1 MNVLVMR
8 FSALGDVAMLSP
20 VVREYAL
27 QHPEDS
33 VTVLSV
39 PFCAPL
45 FEDIAPN
52 VSFLGRAVKTQ
63 YRGIMGLFRLFK
75 ELHAM
80 HFDRIVDAHDVLRTK
95 VLRQYFRL
103 SGYEVRVINKHRSE
117 RRQLTAEPGKKVLQQ
132 LPTSFENYA
141 EALWGGDFSGL
152 SGGSGFSGYSG
163 VSGLSSDS
171 SDSGD
176 SGYSGVSGHSGLSS
190 YSGDSGH
197 LPQGG
202 GREGAASSYGVA
214 PFAAHKGKI
223 YPTEKMEQVVEML
236 SHSGRV
242 VLFGGKG
249 EEEDIMRAWA
259 KKYNNV
265 ELARDVISKDGGSV
279 FSGGSGFSGYS
290 GVSGCSG
297 DSGPLPPGGGRV
309 GAVGRTSGLAAE
321 LELMRGLDVMLS
333 MDSANMHLASL
344 VGTRVVSVWG
354 ATHPYAGF
362 LGWGQRAEDCV
373 QKDLP
378 CRPCSIYGSK
388 PCRYGDYRCLN
399 SITPEEIVKAVTSKE

>member
-1 MNVLVMR
+1 MR

-103 SGYEVRVINKHRSE
+103 RGYEVRVINKHRSE
-117 RRQLTAEPGKKVLQQ
+117 RRQLTAEPGKKVLRQ

-152 SGGSGFSGYSG
+152 SGGSGFSGF
-163 VSGLSSDS
+163 
-171 SDSGD
+171 
-176 SGYSGVSGHSGLSS
+176 SGYSGYSGHSGLSG
-190 YSGDSGH
+190 YSGDSSDSGP

-202 GREGAASSYGVA
+202 GREGAAASYGVA

-223 YPTEKMEQVVEML
+223 YPTEKMEQVVELL
-236 SHSGRV
+236 SRNGRV

-265 ELARDVISKDGGSV
+265 ELARDVISKDGGS
-279 FSGGSGFSGYS
+279 GFSGYS
-290 GVSGCSG
+290 GVSGHSG
-297 DSGPLPPGGGRV
+297 LSSDSGASRPLPPGGGRV

-388 PCRYGDYRCLN
+388 PCRYSDYRCLN
-399 SITPEEIVKAVTSKE
+399 SITPEEIVKAVIS

>member
-1 MNVLVMR
+1 MR

-27 QHPEDS
+27 QHTEDS

-52 VSFLGRAVKTQ
+52 VSFLGRDVKTQ
-63 YRGIMGLFRLFK
+63 YRGVTGLYRLFK

-95 VLRQYFRL
+95 VLRQFFRL
-103 SGYEVRVINKHRSE
+103 RGYEVRVIDKHRSE
-117 RRQLTAEPGKKVLQQ
+117 RRRLTAEPGKKVLQQ

-141 EALWGGDFSGL
+141 EAIGIP
-152 SGGSGFSGYSG
+152 GFPGFPG
-163 VSGLSSDS
+163 VPDVPA
-171 SDSGD
+171 DPAD
-176 SGYSGVSGHSGLSS
+176 PDIPDTPVS
-190 YSGDSGH
+190 
-197 LPQGG
+197 PGG
-202 GREGAASSYGVA
+202 GLIGVA
-214 PFAAHKGKI
+214 PFAAHEGKI
-223 YPTEKMEQVVEML
+223 YPTNKMEQVVELL

-249 EEEDIMRAWA
+249 KEEDIMRAWA
-259 KKYNNV
+259 QRYNNV
-265 ELARDVISKDGGSV
+265 ELARDVV
-279 FSGGSGFSGYS
+279 SGG
-290 GVSGCSG
+290 
-297 DSGPLPPGGGRV
+297 
-309 GAVGRTSGLAAE
+309 ALAAE

-362 LGWGQRAEDCV
+362 LGWGQRMEDCV

-388 PCRYGDYRCLN
+388 PCRYGDFRCLN
-399 SITPEEIVKAVTSKE
+399 SITPEEIMRAVLSVIKELRS

>member
-27 QHPEDS
+27 QHTEDS

-52 VSFLGRAVKTQ
+52 VSFLGRDVKTQ
-63 YRGIMGLFRLFK
+63 YRGVTGLYRLFK

-80 HFDRIVDAHDVLRTK
+80 HFDRVVDAHDVLRTK
-95 VLRQYFRL
+95 VLRQFFRL
-103 SGYEVRVINKHRSE
+103 RGYEVRVIDKHRSE
-117 RRQLTAEPGKKVLQQ
+117 RRRLTAEPGKKVLRQ

-141 EALWGGDFSGL
+141 EAMGIPDIPGFPVSPDIPDIPGFPVSPVSPGGEL
-152 SGGSGFSGYSG
+152 I
-163 VSGLSSDS
+163 
-171 SDSGD
+171 
-176 SGYSGVSGHSGLSS
+176 
-190 YSGDSGH
+190 
-197 LPQGG
+197 
-202 GREGAASSYGVA
+202 GVA
-214 PFAAHKGKI
+214 PFAAHEGKI
-223 YPTEKMEQVVEML
+223 YPTDKMEKVVELL
-236 SHSGRV
+236 SHNGRV

-249 EEEDIMRAWA
+249 KEEDIMRAWA
-259 KKYNNV
+259 RKYNNV
-265 ELARDVISKDGGSV
+265 ELARDVISGG
-279 FSGGSGFSGYS
+279 
-290 GVSGCSG
+290 
-297 DSGPLPPGGGRV
+297 
-309 GAVGRTSGLAAE
+309 TLAAE
-321 LELMRGLDVMLS
+321 LELMRRLDVMLS

-362 LGWGQRAEDCV
+362 LGWGQRMGDCV

-388 PCRYGDYRCLN
+388 PCRYGDFRCLN
-399 SITPEEIVKAVTSKE
+399 SITPEEIVRVVLSVIKELRS

>member
-1 MNVLVMR
+1 MRVLVMR

-27 QHPEDS
+27 QHTEDS

-52 VSFLGRAVKTQ
+52 VSFLGRDVKTQ
-63 YRGIMGLFRLFK
+63 YRGVTGLYRLFK

-80 HFDRIVDAHDVLRTK
+80 HFDRVVDAHDVLRTK
-95 VLRQYFRL
+95 VLRQFFRL
-103 SGYEVRVINKHRSE
+103 RGYEVRVIDKHRSE
-117 RRQLTAEPGKKVLQQ
+117 RRRLTAEPGKKVLRQ

-141 EALWGGDFSGL
+141 EAMGIPAVPGVPGFPDVPAVPDTPVSPVSPGGEL
-152 SGGSGFSGYSG
+152 I
-163 VSGLSSDS
+163 
-171 SDSGD
+171 
-176 SGYSGVSGHSGLSS
+176 
-190 YSGDSGH
+190 
-197 LPQGG
+197 
-202 GREGAASSYGVA
+202 GVA
-214 PFAAHKGKI
+214 PFAAHEGKI
-223 YPTEKMEQVVEML
+223 YPTDKMEKVVEML

-249 EEEDIMRAWA
+249 KEEDIMRAWA
-259 KKYNNV
+259 QRYNNV
-265 ELARDVISKDGGSV
+265 ELARDVISGG
-279 FSGGSGFSGYS
+279 
-290 GVSGCSG
+290 
-297 DSGPLPPGGGRV
+297 
-309 GAVGRTSGLAAE
+309 ALAAE

-362 LGWGQRAEDCV
+362 LGWGQRMEDCV

-388 PCRYGDYRCLN
+388 PCRYGDFRCLN
-399 SITPEEIVKAVTSKE
+399 SITPEEIVRAVLLVIKELRS

>member
-1 MNVLVMR
+1 MRVLVMR

-27 QHPEDS
+27 QHTEDS

-45 FEDIAPN
+45 LEDIAPN
-52 VSFLGRAVKTQ
+52 VSFLGRDVKTQ
-63 YRGIMGLFRLFK
+63 YRGVTGLYRLFK

-95 VLRQYFRL
+95 VLRQFFRL
-103 SGYEVRVINKHRSE
+103 RGYEVRVIDKHRSE
-117 RRQLTAEPGKKVLQQ
+117 RRRLTAEPGKKVLRQ

-141 EALWGGDFSGL
+141 EAMGIPGFPDFPADPAVPAVPADPDIP
-152 SGGSGFSGYSG
+152 GFP
-163 VSGLSSDS
+163 VSPDIP
-171 SDSGD
+171 
-176 SGYSGVSGHSGLSS
+176 VS
-190 YSGDSGH
+190 
-197 LPQGG
+197 PGG
-202 GREGAASSYGVA
+202 GLIGVA
-214 PFAAHKGKI
+214 PFAAHEGKI
-223 YPTEKMEQVVEML
+223 YPTDKMEKVVEML
-236 SHSGRV
+236 SRQGRV

-249 EEEDIMRAWA
+249 KEEDIMRAWA
-259 KKYNNV
+259 RKYNNV
-265 ELARDVISKDGGSV
+265 ELARDVISGG
-279 FSGGSGFSGYS
+279 
-290 GVSGCSG
+290 
-297 DSGPLPPGGGRV
+297 
-309 GAVGRTSGLAAE
+309 ALAAE

-362 LGWGQRAEDCV
+362 LGWGQRMEDCV

-388 PCRYGDYRCLN
+388 PCRYGDFRCLN
-399 SITPEEIVKAVTSKE
+399 SITPEEIVRAVLL

>member
-1 MNVLVMR
+1 MR

-27 QHPEDS
+27 QHTEDS

-52 VSFLGRAVKTQ
+52 VSFLGREIKTQ
-63 YRGIMGLFRLFK
+63 YRGITGLYNLFT

-95 VLRQYFRL
+95 VLRQFFRL
-103 SGYEVRVINKHRSE
+103 RGYEVRVIDKHRSE
-117 RRQLTAEPGKKVLQQ
+117 RRRLTAEPGKKVLKP
-132 LPTSFENYA
+132 LPTSLENYA
-141 EALWGGDFSGL
+141 EAMGIPGFPVSPDIQDTPVSPGVGL
-152 SGGSGFSGYSG
+152 I
-163 VSGLSSDS
+163 
-171 SDSGD
+171 
-176 SGYSGVSGHSGLSS
+176 
-190 YSGDSGH
+190 
-197 LPQGG
+197 
-202 GREGAASSYGVA
+202 GVA
-214 PFAAHKGKI
+214 PFAAHEGKI
-223 YPTEKMEQVVEML
+223 YPTDKMEQVVELL

-249 EEEDIMRAWA
+249 KEEDIMRAWA
-259 KKYNNV
+259 RKYNNV
-265 ELARDVISKDGGSV
+265 ELARDVISGG
-279 FSGGSGFSGYS
+279 
-290 GVSGCSG
+290 
-297 DSGPLPPGGGRV
+297 
-309 GAVGRTSGLAAE
+309 ALAAE
-321 LELMRGLDVMLS
+321 LDLMRGLNVMLS

-362 LGWGQRAEDCV
+362 LGWGQRMEDCV

-388 PCRYGDYRCLN
+388 PCRYGDFRCLN
-399 SITPEEIVKAVTSKE
+399 SITPEEVVRAVLL

>member
-1 MNVLVMR
+1 MR

-152 SGGSGFSGYSG
+152 SGTAGYSGLSSDSGFSGYSG
-163 VSGLSSDS
+163 
-171 SDSGD
+171 
-176 SGYSGVSGHSGLSS
+176 YSGLSS
-190 YSGDSGH
+190 Y
-197 LPQGG
+197 
-202 GREGAASSYGVA
+202 
-214 PFAAHKGKI
+214 
-223 YPTEKMEQVVEML
+223 
-236 SHSGRV
+236 
-242 VLFGGKG
+242 
-249 EEEDIMRAWA
+249 
-259 KKYNNV
+259 
-265 ELARDVISKDGGSV
+265 
-279 FSGGSGFSGYS
+279 
-290 GVSGCSG
+290 SG

-399 SITPEEIVKAVTSKE
+399 SITPEEIVKAVTSKG

>member
-1 MNVLVMR
+1 MRVLVMR

-27 QHPEDS
+27 QHAEDS

-52 VSFLGRAVKTQ
+52 VSFLGRDVKTQ
-63 YRGIMGLFRLFK
+63 YRGVTGLYRLFK

-95 VLRQYFRL
+95 VLRQFFRL
-103 SGYEVRVINKHRSE
+103 RGYEVRVIDKHRSE
-117 RRQLTAEPGKKVLQQ
+117 RRQLTAEPGKKVLRQ

-141 EALWGGDFSGL
+141 EAMGIPGVPADPDIP
-152 SGGSGFSGYSG
+152 GFP
-163 VSGLSSDS
+163 VSPDTP
-171 SDSGD
+171 
-176 SGYSGVSGHSGLSS
+176 VS
-190 YSGDSGH
+190 
-197 LPQGG
+197 PGG
-202 GREGAASSYGVA
+202 GLIGVA
-214 PFAAHKGKI
+214 PFAAHEGKI
-223 YPTEKMEQVVEML
+223 YPTDKMEQVVELL

-249 EEEDIMRAWA
+249 KEEDIMRAWA
-259 KKYNNV
+259 RKYNNV
-265 ELARDVISKDGGSV
+265 ELARDVISGG
-279 FSGGSGFSGYS
+279 
-290 GVSGCSG
+290 
-297 DSGPLPPGGGRV
+297 
-309 GAVGRTSGLAAE
+309 ALAAE
-321 LELMRGLDVMLS
+321 LDLMRGLDVMLS

-362 LGWGQRAEDCV
+362 LGWGQRMEDCV

-388 PCRYGDYRCLN
+388 PCRYGDFRCLN
-399 SITPEEIVKAVTSKE
+399 SITPEEIVRAVLSVIKELRS

>member
-1 MNVLVMR
+1 MR

-27 QHPEDS
+27 QHTEDS

-52 VSFLGRAVKTQ
+52 VSFLGRDVKTQ
-63 YRGIMGLFRLFK
+63 YRGVTGLYRLFK

-80 HFDRIVDAHDVLRTK
+80 HFDRVVDAHDVLRTK
-95 VLRQYFRL
+95 VLRQFFRL
-103 SGYEVRVINKHRSE
+103 RGYEVRVIDKHRSE
-117 RRQLTAEPGKKVLQQ
+117 RRRLTAEPGKKVLRQ

-141 EALWGGDFSGL
+141 EAMGIPAVPGVPGFPDVPAVPDTPVSPVSPGGEL
-152 SGGSGFSGYSG
+152 I
-163 VSGLSSDS
+163 
-171 SDSGD
+171 
-176 SGYSGVSGHSGLSS
+176 
-190 YSGDSGH
+190 
-197 LPQGG
+197 
-202 GREGAASSYGVA
+202 GVA
-214 PFAAHKGKI
+214 PFAAHEGKI
-223 YPTEKMEQVVEML
+223 YPTDKMEKVVEML

-249 EEEDIMRAWA
+249 KEEDIMRAWA
-259 KKYNNV
+259 QRYNNV
-265 ELARDVISKDGGSV
+265 ELARDVISGG
-279 FSGGSGFSGYS
+279 
-290 GVSGCSG
+290 
-297 DSGPLPPGGGRV
+297 
-309 GAVGRTSGLAAE
+309 ALAAE

-362 LGWGQRAEDCV
+362 LGWGQRMEDCV

-388 PCRYGDYRCLN
+388 PCRYGDFRCLN
-399 SITPEEIVKAVTSKE
+399 SITPEEIVRAVLLVIKELRS

>member
-1 MNVLVMR
+1 MRVLVMR

-27 QHPEDS
+27 QHTEDS

-52 VSFLGRAVKTQ
+52 VSFLGRDVKTQ
-63 YRGIMGLFRLFK
+63 YRGVTGLFRLFK

-95 VLRQYFRL
+95 VLRQFFRL
-103 SGYEVRVINKHRSE
+103 RGYEVRVIDKHRSE
-117 RRQLTAEPGKKVLQQ
+117 RRRLTAEPGKKVLQP

-141 EALWGGDFSGL
+141 EAMGIP
-152 SGGSGFSGYSG
+152 GFPG
-163 VSGLSSDS
+163 VPAVPADP
-171 SDSGD
+171 DIP
-176 SGYSGVSGHSGLSS
+176 VSPDIPDIPVFPVS
-190 YSGDSGH
+190 
-197 LPQGG
+197 PGG
-202 GREGAASSYGVA
+202 GLIGVA
-214 PFAAHKGKI
+214 PFAAQEGKI
-223 YPTEKMEQVVEML
+223 YPTDKMEK
-236 SHSGRV
+236 V

-249 EEEDIMRAWA
+249 KEEDIMRAWA
-259 KKYNNV
+259 QRYNNV
-265 ELARDVISKDGGSV
+265 ELARDVISGG
-279 FSGGSGFSGYS
+279 
-290 GVSGCSG
+290 
-297 DSGPLPPGGGRV
+297 
-309 GAVGRTSGLAAE
+309 ALAAE

-362 LGWGQRAEDCV
+362 LGWGQRMEDCV

-388 PCRYGDYRCLN
+388 PCRYGDFRCLN
-399 SITPEEIVKAVTSKE
+399 SITPEEIVRAVLSVIKELRS

>member
-1 MNVLVMR
+1 MR

-27 QHPEDS
+27 QHTEDS

-52 VSFLGRAVKTQ
+52 VSFLGRDVKTQ
-63 YRGIMGLFRLFK
+63 YRGVTGLYRLFK

-95 VLRQYFRL
+95 VLRQFFRL
-103 SGYEVRVINKHRSE
+103 RGYEVRVIDKHRSE
-117 RRQLTAEPGKKVLQQ
+117 RRRLTAEPGKKVLRQ

-141 EALWGGDFSGL
+141 EAMGIP
-152 SGGSGFSGYSG
+152 GFPDVPDVPADPDIPDTP
-163 VSGLSSDS
+163 VS
-171 SDSGD
+171 
-176 SGYSGVSGHSGLSS
+176 
-190 YSGDSGH
+190 
-197 LPQGG
+197 PGG
-202 GREGAASSYGVA
+202 GLIGVA
-214 PFAAHKGKI
+214 PFAAHEGKI
-223 YPTEKMEQVVEML
+223 YPTDKMEKVVEML

-249 EEEDIMRAWA
+249 KEEDIMRAWA
-259 KKYNNV
+259 QRYNNV
-265 ELARDVISKDGGSV
+265 ELARDVISGG
-279 FSGGSGFSGYS
+279 
-290 GVSGCSG
+290 
-297 DSGPLPPGGGRV
+297 
-309 GAVGRTSGLAAE
+309 ALAAE

-362 LGWGQRAEDCV
+362 LGWGQRMEDCV

-388 PCRYGDYRCLN
+388 PCRYGDFRCLN
-399 SITPEEIVKAVTSKE
+399 SITPEEIVRAVLLVIKELRS

>member
-1 MNVLVMR
+1 MR

-27 QHPEDS
+27 QHTEDS

-52 VSFLGRAVKTQ
+52 VSFLGREIKTQ
-63 YRGIMGLFRLFK
+63 YRGITGLYNLFT

-95 VLRQYFRL
+95 VLRQFFRL
-103 SGYEVRVINKHRSE
+103 RGYEVRVIDKHRSE
-117 RRQLTAEPGKKVLQQ
+117 RRQLTAAPGKKVLRQ

-141 EALWGGDFSGL
+141 EAMGIP
-152 SGGSGFSGYSG
+152 GFPAVPGFP
-163 VSGLSSDS
+163 VSPDIPDTL
-171 SDSGD
+171 
-176 SGYSGVSGHSGLSS
+176 VS
-190 YSGDSGH
+190 
-197 LPQGG
+197 PGG
-202 GREGAASSYGVA
+202 GLIGVA
-214 PFAAHKGKI
+214 PFAAHEGKI
-223 YPTEKMEQVVEML
+223 YPTDKMEKVVELL

-249 EEEDIMRAWA
+249 KEEDIMRAWA
-259 KKYNNV
+259 RKYNNV
-265 ELARDVISKDGGSV
+265 ELARDVISGG
-279 FSGGSGFSGYS
+279 
-290 GVSGCSG
+290 
-297 DSGPLPPGGGRV
+297 
-309 GAVGRTSGLAAE
+309 ALAAE
-321 LELMRGLDVMLS
+321 LDLMRGLDVMLS

-362 LGWGQRAEDCV
+362 LGWGQRMEDCV

-388 PCRYGDYRCLN
+388 PCRYGDFRCLN
-399 SITPEEIVKAVTSKE
+399 SITPEEIVRAVLL

>member
-163 VSGLSSDS
+163 VSG
-171 SDSGD
+171 
-176 SGYSGVSGHSGLSS
+176 HSGLSS

-197 LPQGG
+197 LPPGG
-202 GREGAASSYGVA
+202 GREGAAASYGVA

-223 YPTEKMEQVVEML
+223 YPIEKMEQVVEML

-265 ELARDVISKDGGSV
+265 ELARDVISKDGGSGY
-279 FSGGSGFSGYS
+279 SGVSGVSGYS
-290 GVSGCSG
+290 GVSGLSSYSG

-399 SITPEEIVKAVTSKE
+399 SITPEEIVKAVTSKG

>member
-27 QHPEDS
+27 QHTEDS

-52 VSFLGRAVKTQ
+52 VSFLGRDVKTQ
-63 YRGIMGLFRLFK
+63 YRGVTGLYRLFK

-95 VLRQYFRL
+95 VLRQFFRL
-103 SGYEVRVINKHRSE
+103 RGYEVRVIDKHRSE
-117 RRQLTAEPGKKVLQQ
+117 RRRLTAEPGKKVLQQ

-141 EALWGGDFSGL
+141 EAMGIP
-152 SGGSGFSGYSG
+152 G
-163 VSGLSSDS
+163 VPAVPAVPADPVFP
-171 SDSGD
+171 
-176 SGYSGVSGHSGLSS
+176 VSPDIPDTPVS
-190 YSGDSGH
+190 
-197 LPQGG
+197 PGG
-202 GREGAASSYGVA
+202 GLIGVA
-214 PFAAHKGKI
+214 PFAAHEGKI
-223 YPTEKMEQVVEML
+223 YPTDKMEKVVEML

-249 EEEDIMRAWA
+249 KEEDVMRAWA
-259 KKYNNV
+259 RKYNNV
-265 ELARDVISKDGGSV
+265 ELARDVISGG
-279 FSGGSGFSGYS
+279 
-290 GVSGCSG
+290 
-297 DSGPLPPGGGRV
+297 
-309 GAVGRTSGLAAE
+309 ALAAE

-344 VGTRVVSVWG
+344 TGIPVVSIWG
-354 ATHPYAGF
+354 ATHPFAGF
-362 LGWGQRAEDCV
+362 MGWNQTKDNAV
-373 QKDLP
+373 QADLD
-378 CRPCSIYGSK
+378 CRPCSIFGQK
-388 PCRYGDYRCLN
+388 PCKRGDYACMN
-399 SITPEEIVKAVTSKE
+399 MIKPETVVEKINTLLQTKQNN

>member
-1 MNVLVMR
+1 MR

-27 QHPEDS
+27 QHTEDS

-52 VSFLGRAVKTQ
+52 VSFLGRDVKTQ
-63 YRGIMGLFRLFK
+63 YRGVTGLYRLFK

-95 VLRQYFRL
+95 VLRQFFRL
-103 SGYEVRVINKHRSE
+103 RGYEVRVIDKHRSE
-117 RRQLTAEPGKKVLQQ
+117 RRRLTAEPGKKVMQQ

-141 EALWGGDFSGL
+141 EAMGVP
-152 SGGSGFSGYSG
+152 GFPDVPADPDIPDTP
-163 VSGLSSDS
+163 VS
-171 SDSGD
+171 
-176 SGYSGVSGHSGLSS
+176 
-190 YSGDSGH
+190 
-197 LPQGG
+197 PG
-202 GREGAASSYGVA
+202 GRLIGVA
-214 PFAAHKGKI
+214 PFAAHEGKI
-223 YPTEKMEQVVEML
+223 YPTDKMEKVVELL

-249 EEEDIMRAWA
+249 KEEDIMRAWA
-259 KKYNNV
+259 QRYNNV
-265 ELARDVISKDGGSV
+265 ELARDVISGG
-279 FSGGSGFSGYS
+279 
-290 GVSGCSG
+290 
-297 DSGPLPPGGGRV
+297 
-309 GAVGRTSGLAAE
+309 ALAAE

-362 LGWGQRAEDCV
+362 LGWGQRMEDCV

-388 PCRYGDYRCLN
+388 PCRYGDFRCLN
-399 SITPEEIVKAVTSKE
+399 SITPEEIVRAVLSVIKELRS

>member
-1 MNVLVMR
+1 MR

-20 VVREYAL
+20 VVRRYAL

-52 VSFLGRAVKTQ
+52 VSFLGRDVKTQ
-63 YRGIMGLFRLFK
+63 YRGITGLYNLFT

-95 VLRQYFRL
+95 VLRQFFRFR
-103 SGYEVRVINKHRSE
+103 GYEVRVIDKHRSE
-117 RRQLTAEPGKKVLQQ
+117 RRQLTAAPGKKVLKQ

-141 EALWGGDFSGL
+141 EAMGIPGFPADPDIPGFPVSPDIPDTPL
-152 SGGSGFSGYSG
+152 S
-163 VSGLSSDS
+163 
-171 SDSGD
+171 
-176 SGYSGVSGHSGLSS
+176 
-190 YSGDSGH
+190 
-197 LPQGG
+197 PGG
-202 GREGAASSYGVA
+202 GLIGVA
-214 PFAAHKGKI
+214 PFAAHEGKI
-223 YPTEKMEQVVEML
+223 YPTDKMEKVVELL
-236 SHSGRV
+236 SQRGRV

-249 EEEDIMRAWA
+249 HEEDIMRAWA
-259 KKYNNV
+259 RKYNNV
-265 ELARDVISKDGGSV
+265 ELARDVISGG
-279 FSGGSGFSGYS
+279 
-290 GVSGCSG
+290 
-297 DSGPLPPGGGRV
+297 
-309 GAVGRTSGLAAE
+309 ALAAE
-321 LELMRGLDVMLS
+321 LELMRGLNVMLS

-362 LGWGQRAEDCV
+362 LGWGQRTEDCV

-388 PCRYGDYRCLN
+388 PCRYGDYRCLTT
-399 SITPEEIVKAVTSKE
+399 ITPEEVVEAITKQKKR

>member
-1 MNVLVMR
+1 MRVLVMR

-27 QHPEDS
+27 QHTEDS

-52 VSFLGRAVKTQ
+52 VSFLGRDVKTQ
-63 YRGIMGLFRLFK
+63 YRGVTGLYRLFK

-95 VLRQYFRL
+95 VLRQFFRL
-103 SGYEVRVINKHRSE
+103 RGYEVRVIDKHRSE
-117 RRQLTAEPGKKVLQQ
+117 RRRLTAEPGKKVMQQ

-141 EALWGGDFSGL
+141 EAMGVP
-152 SGGSGFSGYSG
+152 GFPDVPADPDIPDTP
-163 VSGLSSDS
+163 VS
-171 SDSGD
+171 
-176 SGYSGVSGHSGLSS
+176 
-190 YSGDSGH
+190 
-197 LPQGG
+197 PG
-202 GREGAASSYGVA
+202 GRLIGVA
-214 PFAAHKGKI
+214 PFAAHEGKI
-223 YPTEKMEQVVEML
+223 YPTDKMEKVVELL

-249 EEEDIMRAWA
+249 KEEDIMRAWA
-259 KKYNNV
+259 QRYNNV
-265 ELARDVISKDGGSV
+265 ELARDVISGG
-279 FSGGSGFSGYS
+279 
-290 GVSGCSG
+290 
-297 DSGPLPPGGGRV
+297 
-309 GAVGRTSGLAAE
+309 ALAAE

-362 LGWGQRAEDCV
+362 LGWGQRMEDCV

-388 PCRYGDYRCLN
+388 PCRYGDFRCLN
-399 SITPEEIVKAVTSKE
+399 SITPEEIVRAVLSVIKELRS

>member
-1 MNVLVMR
+1 MR

-27 QHPEDS
+27 QHAEDS

-52 VSFLGRAVKTQ
+52 VSFLGRDVKTQ
-63 YRGIMGLFRLFK
+63 YRGVTGLYRLFK

-95 VLRQYFRL
+95 VLRQFFRL
-103 SGYEVRVINKHRSE
+103 RGYEVRVIDKHRSE
-117 RRQLTAEPGKKVLQQ
+117 RRQLTAEPGKKVLRQ

-141 EALWGGDFSGL
+141 EAMGIPGVPADPDIP
-152 SGGSGFSGYSG
+152 GFP
-163 VSGLSSDS
+163 VSPDTP
-171 SDSGD
+171 
-176 SGYSGVSGHSGLSS
+176 VS
-190 YSGDSGH
+190 
-197 LPQGG
+197 PGG
-202 GREGAASSYGVA
+202 GLIGVA
-214 PFAAHKGKI
+214 PFAAHEGKI
-223 YPTEKMEQVVEML
+223 YPTDKMEQVVELL

-249 EEEDIMRAWA
+249 KEEDIMRAWA
-259 KKYNNV
+259 RKYNNV
-265 ELARDVISKDGGSV
+265 ELARDVISGG
-279 FSGGSGFSGYS
+279 
-290 GVSGCSG
+290 
-297 DSGPLPPGGGRV
+297 
-309 GAVGRTSGLAAE
+309 ALAAE
-321 LELMRGLDVMLS
+321 LDLMRGLDVMLS

-362 LGWGQRAEDCV
+362 LGWGQRMEDCV

-388 PCRYGDYRCLN
+388 PCRYGDFRCLN
-399 SITPEEIVKAVTSKE
+399 SITPEEIVRAVLSVIKELRS

>member
-1 MNVLVMR
+1 MR

-103 SGYEVRVINKHRSE
+103 RGYEVRVINKHRSE
-117 RRQLTAEPGKKVLQQ
+117 RRQLTAEPGKKVLRQ

-152 SGGSGFSGYSG
+152 SGGSGFSGFSG
-163 VSGLSSDS
+163 Y
-171 SDSGD
+171 
-176 SGYSGVSGHSGLSS
+176 SGYSGVSGHSGLS
-190 YSGDSGH
+190 GH
-197 LPQGG
+197 LPRGG
-202 GREGAASSYGVA
+202 GREGAVGRRASYGVA

-223 YPTEKMEQVVEML
+223 YPTEKMEQVVELL
-236 SHSGRV
+236 SHRGRV

-249 EEEDIMRAWA
+249 EEEDIMRVWA

-265 ELARDVISKDGGSV
+265 ELARDVISKDG
-279 FSGGSGFSGYS
+279 FSGYS
-290 GVSGCSG
+290 GVSGHSG
-297 DSGPLPPGGGRV
+297 LSSDSGPLPPGGGRV

-399 SITPEEIVKAVTSKE
+399 SITPEEIVKAVTSKG

>member
-1 MNVLVMR
+1 MR

-152 SGGSGFSGYSG
+152 SGGSGFSGFSG
-163 VSGLSSDS
+163 VSGL
-171 SDSGD
+171 
-176 SGYSGVSGHSGLSS
+176 
-190 YSGDSGH
+190 SGDSGH
-197 LPQGG
+197 LPPGG
-202 GREGAASSYGVA
+202 GWEGAAASYGVA

-223 YPTEKMEQVVEML
+223 YPTEKMEQVVELL

-265 ELARDVISKDGGSV
+265 ELARDVISKDGVSGFSRYSGV
-279 FSGGSGFSGYS
+279 SGGSGFSGHSGPLPSSGYS
-290 GVSGCSG
+290 GVSGHSG
-297 DSGPLPPGGGRV
+297 LSSYSGASRPLPPGGGWV

-399 SITPEEIVKAVTSKE
+399 SITPEEIVKAVTSKG

>member
-1 MNVLVMR
+1 MRVLVMR

-27 QHPEDS
+27 QHAEDS

-52 VSFLGRAVKTQ
+52 VSFLGRDVKTQ
-63 YRGIMGLFRLFK
+63 YRGVTGLYRLFK

-95 VLRQYFRL
+95 VLRQFFRL
-103 SGYEVRVINKHRSE
+103 RGYEVRVIDKHRSE
-117 RRQLTAEPGKKVLQQ
+117 RRRLTAEPGKKVLRQ

-141 EALWGGDFSGL
+141 EAMGIP
-152 SGGSGFSGYSG
+152 GFPDVPADPADPDIP
-163 VSGLSSDS
+163 VS
-171 SDSGD
+171 
-176 SGYSGVSGHSGLSS
+176 
-190 YSGDSGH
+190 
-197 LPQGG
+197 PGG
-202 GREGAASSYGVA
+202 GLIGVA
-214 PFAAHKGKI
+214 PFAAHEGKI
-223 YPTEKMEQVVEML
+223 YPTDKMEKVVELL

-249 EEEDIMRAWA
+249 KEEDIMRAWA
-259 KKYNNV
+259 QRYNNV
-265 ELARDVISKDGGSV
+265 ELARDVISGG
-279 FSGGSGFSGYS
+279 
-290 GVSGCSG
+290 
-297 DSGPLPPGGGRV
+297 
-309 GAVGRTSGLAAE
+309 TLAAE
-321 LELMRGLDVMLS
+321 LDLMRGLDVMLS

-362 LGWGQRAEDCV
+362 LGWGQRMEDCV

-378 CRPCSIYGSK
+378 CRPCSIYGSN
-388 PCRYGDYRCLN
+388 PCRYGDFRCLN
-399 SITPEEIVKAVTSKE
+399 SITPEEIVRAVLSVIKELRS

>member
-1 MNVLVMR
+1 MR

-103 SGYEVRVINKHRSE
+103 RGYEVRVINKHRSE
-117 RRQLTAEPGKKVLQQ
+117 RRQLTAEPGKKVLRQ

-163 VSGLSSDS
+163 HSGLSGFS
-171 SDSGD
+171 SDSGF
-176 SGYSGVSGHSGLSS
+176 SGYSGLSS

-197 LPQGG
+197 LPPGG
-202 GREGAASSYGVA
+202 GREGAAASYGVA

-223 YPTEKMEQVVEML
+223 YPTEKMEQVVELL

-265 ELARDVISKDGGSV
+265 ELARDVISKDGDSD
-279 FSGGSGFSGYS
+279 FSGHS
-290 GVSGCSG
+290 GVSGHSG
-297 DSGPLPPGGGRV
+297 LSSDSGASRPLPLGGGRV

-388 PCRYGDYRCLN
+388 PCRYSDYRCLN
-399 SITPEEIVKAVTSKE
+399 SITPEEIVKAVIS

>member
-1 MNVLVMR
+1 MRVLVMR

-27 QHPEDS
+27 QHTEDS

-52 VSFLGRAVKTQ
+52 VSFLGRDVKTQ
-63 YRGIMGLFRLFK
+63 YRGVMGLYRLFK

-95 VLRQYFRL
+95 VLRQFFRL
-103 SGYEVRVINKHRSE
+103 RGYEVRVIDKHRSE
-117 RRQLTAEPGKKVLQQ
+117 RRRLTAEPGKKVLRQ

-141 EALWGGDFSGL
+141 EAMGIPAVPGVPGFPDVPAVPDTPVSPVSPGGEL
-152 SGGSGFSGYSG
+152 I
-163 VSGLSSDS
+163 
-171 SDSGD
+171 
-176 SGYSGVSGHSGLSS
+176 
-190 YSGDSGH
+190 
-197 LPQGG
+197 
-202 GREGAASSYGVA
+202 GVA
-214 PFAAHKGKI
+214 PFAAHEGKI
-223 YPTEKMEQVVEML
+223 YPTDKMEKVVELL

-249 EEEDIMRAWA
+249 KEEDIMRAWA
-259 KKYNNV
+259 QKYNNV
-265 ELARDVISKDGGSV
+265 ELARDVISGG
-279 FSGGSGFSGYS
+279 
-290 GVSGCSG
+290 
-297 DSGPLPPGGGRV
+297 
-309 GAVGRTSGLAAE
+309 ALAAE

-344 VGTRVVSVWG
+344 VGTRGVSVWG
-354 ATHPYAGF
+354 AAHPYTGF
-362 LGWGQRAEDCV
+362 LGWGQRMEDCV

-388 PCRYGDYRCLN
+388 PCRYGDFRCLN
-399 SITPEEIVKAVTSKE
+399 SITPEEIVRAVLSVIKELRS

>member
-1 MNVLVMR
+1 MR

-27 QHPEDS
+27 QHTEDS

-52 VSFLGRAVKTQ
+52 VSFLGRDVKTQ
-63 YRGIMGLFRLFK
+63 YRGVLGLYRLFK

-80 HFDRIVDAHDVLRTK
+80 HFDRVVDAHDVLRTK
-95 VLRQYFRL
+95 VLRQFFRL
-103 SGYEVRVINKHRSE
+103 RGYEVRVIDKHRSE
-117 RRQLTAEPGKKVLQQ
+117 RRRLTAEPGKKVLQQ

-141 EALWGGDFSGL
+141 EAMGIP
-152 SGGSGFSGYSG
+152 GFPDVPAVPAVPADPDIPGFP
-163 VSGLSSDS
+163 VSPDTP
-171 SDSGD
+171 
-176 SGYSGVSGHSGLSS
+176 VS
-190 YSGDSGH
+190 
-197 LPQGG
+197 PGG
-202 GREGAASSYGVA
+202 GLIGVA
-214 PFAAHKGKI
+214 PFAAHAGKI
-223 YPTEKMEQVVEML
+223 YPTDKMEKVVEML
-236 SHSGRV
+236 SRHGRV

-249 EEEDIMRAWA
+249 KEEDIMRAWA
-259 KKYNNV
+259 RKYNNV
-265 ELARDVISKDGGSV
+265 ELARDVISGG
-279 FSGGSGFSGYS
+279 
-290 GVSGCSG
+290 
-297 DSGPLPPGGGRV
+297 
-309 GAVGRTSGLAAE
+309 ALAAE

-362 LGWGQRAEDCV
+362 LGWGQRMEDCV

-388 PCRYGDYRCLN
+388 PCRYGDFRCLN
-399 SITPEEIVKAVTSKE
+399 SITPEEIVRAVLL

>member
-1 MNVLVMR
+1 MR

-27 QHPEDS
+27 QHTEDS

-52 VSFLGRAVKTQ
+52 VSFLGRDVKTQ
-63 YRGIMGLFRLFK
+63 YRGVTGLYRLFK

-95 VLRQYFRL
+95 VLRQFFRL
-103 SGYEVRVINKHRSE
+103 RGYEVRVIDKHRRE
-117 RRQLTAEPGKKVLQQ
+117 RRRLTAEPGKKMLQQ

-141 EALWGGDFSGL
+141 EAMGIP
-152 SGGSGFSGYSG
+152 GFPDVPADPDIPDTP
-163 VSGLSSDS
+163 VS
-171 SDSGD
+171 
-176 SGYSGVSGHSGLSS
+176 
-190 YSGDSGH
+190 
-197 LPQGG
+197 PGG
-202 GREGAASSYGVA
+202 GLIGVA
-214 PFAAHKGKI
+214 PFAAHEGKI
-223 YPTEKMEQVVEML
+223 YPTDKMEKVVELL
-236 SHSGRV
+236 SRRGRV

-249 EEEDIMRAWA
+249 KEEDIMRAWA
-259 KKYNNV
+259 QRYNNV
-265 ELARDVISKDGGSV
+265 ELARDVISGG
-279 FSGGSGFSGYS
+279 
-290 GVSGCSG
+290 
-297 DSGPLPPGGGRV
+297 
-309 GAVGRTSGLAAE
+309 ALAAE
-321 LELMRGLDVMLS
+321 LDLMRGLDVMLS

-362 LGWGQRAEDCV
+362 LGWGQRMEDCV

-388 PCRYGDYRCLN
+388 PCRYGDFRCLN
-399 SITPEEIVKAVTSKE
+399 SITPEEIVRRCSQ

>member
-1 MNVLVMR
+1 MR

-103 SGYEVRVINKHRSE
+103 SGYEVRVINKHRSD

-152 SGGSGFSGYSG
+152 SGGSGFSGVSG

-171 SDSGD
+171 GF
-176 SGYSGVSGHSGLSS
+176 SGYSGVSRHSGLSS
-190 YSGDSGH
+190 DSGH

-202 GREGAASSYGVA
+202 GREGAFFISYSSTLRS
-214 PFAAHKGKI
+214 
-223 YPTEKMEQVVEML
+223 YP
-236 SHSGRV
+236 R
-242 VLFGGKG
+242 
-249 EEEDIMRAWA
+249 
-259 KKYNNV
+259 
-265 ELARDVISKDGGSV
+265 GS
-279 FSGGSGFSGYS
+279 Y
-290 GVSGCSG
+290 
-297 DSGPLPPGGGRV
+297 P
-309 GAVGRTSGLAAE
+309 
-321 LELMRGLDVMLS
+321 
-333 MDSANMHLASL
+333 
-344 VGTRVVSVWG
+344 
-354 ATHPYAGF
+354 
-362 LGWGQRAEDCV
+362 
-373 QKDLP
+373 
-378 CRPCSIYGSK
+378 
-388 PCRYGDYRCLN
+388 
-399 SITPEEIVKAVTSKE
+399 

>member
-1 MNVLVMR
+1 MR

-20 VVREYAL
+20 VVRRYAL

-95 VLRQYFRL
+95 VLRQFFRFR
-103 SGYEVRVINKHRSE
+103 GYEVRVIDKHRSE
-117 RRQLTAEPGKKVLQQ
+117 RRQLTAAPGKKVLKQ

-163 VSGLSSDS
+163 
-171 SDSGD
+171 
-176 SGYSGVSGHSGLSS
+176 HSGL
-190 YSGDSGH
+190 SGDSGH
-197 LPQGG
+197 LPRGG
-202 GREGAASSYGVA
+202 GREGAAASFGVA
-214 PFAAHKGKI
+214 PFAAHQGKI
-223 YPTEKMEQVVEML
+223 YPTGQMEKVVELL

-249 EEEDIMRAWA
+249 HEEDIMRAWA
-259 KKYNNV
+259 GKYNNV
-265 ELARDVISKDGGSV
+265 ELARDVISKDGGS
-279 FSGGSGFSGYS
+279 GFSGYS
-290 GVSGCSG
+290 GVSG

-309 GAVGRTSGLAAE
+309 GATGLAAE

-344 VGTRVVSVWG
+344 VGTRVVSIWG

-362 LGWGQRAEDCV
+362 LGWGQRTEDCV

-388 PCRYGDYRCLN
+388 PCRYGDYRCLTT
-399 SITPEEIVKAVTSKE
+399 ITPEEVVEAITSQKKR

>member
-1 MNVLVMR
+1 MR

-27 QHPEDS
+27 QHAEDS

-52 VSFLGRAVKTQ
+52 VSFLGRDVKTQ
-63 YRGIMGLFRLFK
+63 YRGVTGLYRLFK

-95 VLRQYFRL
+95 VLRQFFRL
-103 SGYEVRVINKHRSE
+103 RGYEVCVIDKHRSE
-117 RRQLTAEPGKKVLQQ
+117 RRRLTAEPGKKVLQP

-141 EALWGGDFSGL
+141 EAMGIP
-152 SGGSGFSGYSG
+152 GFPDVPAVPADTDIPDTP
-163 VSGLSSDS
+163 VS
-171 SDSGD
+171 
-176 SGYSGVSGHSGLSS
+176 
-190 YSGDSGH
+190 
-197 LPQGG
+197 PGG
-202 GREGAASSYGVA
+202 GLIGVA
-214 PFAAHKGKI
+214 PFAAHEGKI
-223 YPTEKMEQVVEML
+223 YPTDKMEQVVEML

-249 EEEDIMRAWA
+249 KEEDIMRAWA
-259 KKYNNV
+259 RKYNNV
-265 ELARDVISKDGGSV
+265 ELARDVISGGS
-279 FSGGSGFSGYS
+279 
-290 GVSGCSG
+290 
-297 DSGPLPPGGGRV
+297 
-309 GAVGRTSGLAAE
+309 LAAE

-362 LGWGQRAEDCV
+362 LGWGQRMEDCV

-388 PCRYGDYRCLN
+388 PCRYGDFRCLN
-399 SITPEEIVKAVTSKE
+399 SITPEEIVRAVLSVIKELRS